1 MSHSDRASGRA
12 ELRIRSV
19 AMLAAFALFLSTVE
33 YLIPRPM
40 PFVRIGLANLA
51 VMIGLIALNTREYSL
66 LVVLK
71 VLGQGIIHGT
81 LISYVFLFSLAGTL
95 SSALVMYLLYRTCGK
110 RITFVGISVA
120 GATVSNS
127 SQLILA
133 GVLLFGRS
141 AWLIAPPFLIM
152 GLVTSVLLGLF
163 AEQFAGS
170 SRWLAD
176 QEAPC

>member
-1 MSHSDRASGRA
+1 MSHSDRESGSR
-12 ELRIRSV
+12 EVRIRSV

-51 VMIGLIALNTREYSL
+51 LMIGLTFLDAREYSL
-66 LVVLK
+66 LVLLK

-81 LISYVFLFSLAGTL
+81 LVSYVFLFSLVGTL
-95 SSALVMYLLYRTCGK
+95 SSALVMYLLYRICGR
-110 RITFVGISVA
+110 RITFIGISAA

-127 SQLILA
+127 SQLLLA
-133 GVLLFGRS
+133 GLLLFGRS
-141 AWLIAPPFLIM
+141 AQLIAPPFLAV

-163 AEQFAGS
+163 TEQFAGK
-170 SRWLAD
+170 SRWLAG
-176 QEAPC
+176 QEVRS